1 VIATEFEELTGRASG
16 GLVRAYRTEDAE
28 IIIVALGSV
37 LARSKTPSIF
47 DANWANA
54 SAWWASPL
62 FGRSPVTRYAK
73 L

>member
-1 VIATEFEELTGRASG
+1 
-16 GLVRAYRTEDAE
+16 VRAYRTEDAE

-37 LARSKTPSIF
+37 SARSKTPSIF